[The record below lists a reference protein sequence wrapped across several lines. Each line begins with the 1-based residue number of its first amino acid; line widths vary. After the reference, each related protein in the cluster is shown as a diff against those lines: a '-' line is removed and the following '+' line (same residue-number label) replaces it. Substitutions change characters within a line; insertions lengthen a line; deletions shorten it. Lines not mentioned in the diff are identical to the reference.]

1 MVPLRREKMIEA
13 KQTMPVD
20 QTASLEFE
28 RLLSWLDEDRN
39 KAGEKY
45 EQIRQN
51 LIDYFRRRGALD
63 PLALADDVIER
74 VTRRVTE
81 IAKDFVGTPSYYF
94 LAVARRVIAEYWRR
108 PPEQDLPDNLP
119 FFSSPEAAERRE
131 LYFKSLERCWT
142 RLSAKDQRFLLR
154 YCVDSPPV
162 KLSTAREQ
170 LAEEMGATINMLR
183 VMAHRLKRRLRLC
196 IEGLMK

>member
-1 MVPLRREKMIEA
+1 MRRSLREKMLEA
-13 KQTMPVD
+13 NQTMPVD

-28 RLLSWLDEDRN
+28 RLLLWLDEDRN

-63 PLALADDVIER
+63 PLALADEVIDR

-81 IAKDFVGTPSYYF
+81 IAKDFVGAPSYYF

-119 FFSSPEAAERRE
+119 IFSSPEAAE
-131 LYFKSLERCWT
+131 SLERCWA
-142 RLSAKDQRFLLR
+142 RLSAKDQGFLLR
-154 YCVDSPPV
+154 YCVESPPV
-162 KLSTAREQ
+162 KLSTARNQ

-196 IEGLMK
+196 IEGLMT

>member
-1 MVPLRREKMIEA
+1 MVRPIREKMINA
-13 KQTMPVD
+13 NQAIQIDP
-20 QTASLEFE
+20 TASGEFE
-28 RLLSWLDEDRN
+28 RLLSWLDEDRE

-63 PLALADDVIER
+63 PLSLADEVIDR
-74 VTRRVTE
+74 VTRRVTD
-81 IAKDFVGTPSYYF
+81 IARDFVGAPSYYF

-119 FFSSPEAAERRE
+119 IFTSPEAAERRE
-131 LYFKSLERCWT
+131 LFFKSLERCWA
-142 RLSAKDQRFLLR
+142 RLSPNDQSFLFR
-154 YCVDSPPV
+154 YCVETPPV
-162 KLSTAREQ
+162 KLSTARGQ

-183 VMAHRLKRRLRLC
+183 VMAHRLKRRLRHC